1 MNRRKYLQALAAG
14 GIVPTVS
21 TDKPAG
27 NSEIDTEIQEQMNSN
42 TLPEIAHWQFS
53 PTPGYDREDSLFA
66 NPYPYEGIVYV
77 GDMGGR
83 LHALNAET
91 GEQKWR
97 YEGAELPIWS
107 QPAVLQNNV
116 YVGTGDHEDES
127 GRVYAVNRETGEKE
141 WVIDGYS
148 EPIQSE
154 IATADGIIY
163 FSVEQET
170 HAVDSET
177 GDQLWSKQ
185 FGRDAVPTISK
196 GIAYLYAGTPVAV
209 DASSG
214 DPIWEAD
221 ADFSTG
227 GHRPLVTESG
237 VFAGN
242 GYYDLET
249 GEEVFTFDGKLTNES
264 ALSADF
270 LFTKDGTKVHVFD
283 TESGDTVRQI
293 DVSGDVRSMLYSDE
307 TLYVG
312 TAQTESGGG
321 QGESGG
327 VLHAIDPQTGEHLW
341 AASAINAELRL
352 SPHTDS
358 GLLFAAGTTGQLFAI
373 KSGVNPFSETTNTTL
388 AESAAADRDV
398 PLVPGL
404 LAVGG
409 IGVYLGYRKFR
420 SGTGEQ

>member
-1 MNRRKYLQALAAG
+1 MNRRNYVQALAAG
-14 GIVPTVS
+14 GIVPSVS
-21 TDKPAG
+21 MDKSAG
-27 NSEIDTEIQEQMNSN
+27 NSEIGTEIEEQMNN
-42 TLPEIAHWQFS
+42 NNLPNVAQWQFS

-66 NPYPYEGIVYV
+66 NPYPYEGTVYV
-77 GDMGGR
+77 GDLGGR

-91 GEQKWR
+91 GEQRWR

-107 QPAVLQNNV
+107 QPAVHQNKV
-116 YVGTGDHEDES
+116 YFGTGEYENDR
-127 GRVYAVNRETGEKE
+127 GRVYALNRETGEEE
-141 WVIDGYS
+141 WVVDGYD
-148 EPIQSE
+148 EPIQHE
-154 IATADGIIY
+154 IATADGIVY

-185 FGRDAVPTISK
+185 FGQGAVPTIRE
-196 GIAYLYAGTPVAV
+196 GIAYFYTGTPVAL

-221 ADFSTG
+221 VDFSTG
-227 GHRPLVTESG
+227 GHRPFVTENG

-242 GYYDLET
+242 GYYDIET
-249 GEEVFTFDGKLTNES
+249 GEEIFTFDGKLTTES

-270 LFTKDGTKVHVFD
+270 LFTRVGRKVQVLD

-293 DVSGDVRSMLYSDE
+293 DVSGNIRSMLHSDE
-307 TLYVG
+307 ILYVG

-327 VLHAIDPQTGEHLW
+327 VLHAIAPETGEHLW
-341 AASAINAELRL
+341 AASAINAEIRL

-358 GLLFAAGTTGQLFAI
+358 DLLFAAGTTGQLFAVE
-373 KSGVNPFSETTNTTL
+373 SGVNPFSDTGDSEMP
-388 AESAAADRDV
+388 ESSSNNRNLPFV
-398 PLVPGL
+398 SGLV
-404 LAVGG
+404 AVAGT
-409 IGVYLGYRKFR
+409 VAYLGYRKFR
-420 SGTGEQ
+420 SDRNKQ